1 MKWYYIYISHII
13 QRKHCTSRRSQGT
26 FDGAVQLVAATFVI
40 VVDTAESVDWA
51 AASAEKSAG
60 SVVEA
65 AENAAVVAS
74 QQLEGN
80 PGWYE

>member
-1 MKWYYIYISHII
+1 MIHII
-13 QRKHCTSRRSQGT
+13 RRKHSKSRHSQGT

-51 AASAEKSAG
+51 AASAAKSAG

-65 AENAAVVAS
+65 AGNAAAVAS
-74 QQLEGN
+74 QCSN
-80 PGWYE
+80 